1 MTTGRFP
8 KPPASGR
15 WVGHPFLERGPS
27 AAHPHPGIIPVHDC
41 PPSSVQA
48 SPCPQQSPRASP
60 WAAPAVLKRPHWI
73 IFLSPAVSGSGGLL
87 PWGFLSI
94 WFFIV
99 HYLVFLSI
107 SASLP
112 DPKLFFPPSS
122 EPQSPPVSASWFLF
136 PFFLSCTKLF
146 PLSAFS
152 PPLPTV
158 ACTYTLLC
166 VSCVSLVCVCLSLCL
181 SPPVFPS
188 LGHLPTPQPPHAPD
202 GDLTCKHLKPVGT
215 RQRLRVYGS
224 WRCRISAPAIGCHVL
239 GKFAEMIS
247 KDHRL
252 PPFFT
257 LNKSRPL
264 TLG

>member
-48 SPCPQQSPRASP
+48 QSLSRGPQARCPKQSPRASP

-136 PFFLSCTKLF
+136 PFFLSVHEA
-146 PLSAFS
+146 LSSFCLLSTPAYRGLYLHIALRLVCLS
-152 PPLPTV
+152 R
-158 ACTYTLLC
+158 LC
-166 VSCVSLVCVCLSLCL
+166 VSLPLSLSSCLSL
-181 SPPVFPS
+181 PRP
-188 LGHLPTPQPPHAPD
+188 PPHSPAP
-202 GDLTCKHLKPVGT
+202 TC
-215 RQRLRVYGS
+215 
-224 WRCRISAPAIGCHVL
+224 
-239 GKFAEMIS
+239 
-247 KDHRL
+247 
-252 PPFFT
+252 
-257 LNKSRPL
+257 SRRGPNL
-264 TLG
+264 